1 MKKIMALAFVLA
13 LVLAGCSSSKK
24 KAEITGKDLLEKVE
38 AKETFV
44 GYIGTTTCSACIAFK
59 PIVKELMKNYDVT
72 IYSVMLDEVTDE
84 EVKNQIIALANLKVT
99 PTIFVIEDGEVTKTY
114 EGVLEYRDLKK
125 MLVDNGFLEE

>member
-1 MKKIMALAFVLA
+1 MKKIIAVAIALT

-24 KAEITGKDLLEKVE
+24 TAEITGKDLLEKVE

-59 PIVKELMKNYDVT
+59 PIVKEMMKNYKVT
-72 IYSVMLDEVTDE
+72 IYSVMLDQEQDE
-84 EVKNQIIALANLKVT
+84 ELKKQIVELISLSVT
-99 PTIFVIEDGEVTKTY
+99 PTIFIVEDGEITKTY

-125 MLVDNGFLEE
+125 MLVDHGFLEK